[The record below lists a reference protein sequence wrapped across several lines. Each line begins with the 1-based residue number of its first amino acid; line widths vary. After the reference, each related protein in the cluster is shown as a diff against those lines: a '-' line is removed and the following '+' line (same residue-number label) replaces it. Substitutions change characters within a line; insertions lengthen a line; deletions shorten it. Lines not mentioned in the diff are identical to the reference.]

1 MNKNH
6 PKEEMTL
13 VLLKPDALQRNLL
26 GEIVRRFENKG
37 LKVVGLK
44 MLSMDEALV
53 LEHYGKFKDKPFFA
67 GIKKYMTASPIV
79 AIALSGMKAVTV
91 VRTMI
96 GVTKSYEAAPGTI
109 RGDFG
114 MSMGANLVHA
124 SDPEEDPSGEVK
136 RFFKPEEL
144 FSYQRADF
152 EQVYGEEDRA
162 GE

>member
-1 MNKNH
+1 MNGNH

-26 GEIVRRFENKG
+26 GEILHRFESKG
-37 LKVVGLK
+37 LKIVGLK
-44 MLSMDEALV
+44 MLAMDEALV

-67 GIKKYMTASPIV
+67 GIKNYMTSSPIV
-79 AIALSGMKAVTV
+79 AIALSGMKAVSV

-124 SDPEEDPSGEVK
+124 SDPEEHPEEEVA
-136 RFFKPEEL
+136 RFFKPHEL
-144 FSYQRADF
+144 FSYKRIDF
-152 EQVYGEEDRA
+152 DVVYGEEDRS
-162 GE
+162 